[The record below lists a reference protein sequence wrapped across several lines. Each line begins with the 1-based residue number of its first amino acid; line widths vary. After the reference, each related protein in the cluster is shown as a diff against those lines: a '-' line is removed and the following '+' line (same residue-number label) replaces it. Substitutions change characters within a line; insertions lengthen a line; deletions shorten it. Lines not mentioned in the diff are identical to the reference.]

1 MYWAGYNRAMSSE
14 INHSR
19 RGFLR
24 GQVRPQVAPMRPPW
38 ALAEAEF
45 LARCTRCGNC
55 AVICPTRIIQIRE
68 GFPVIDFSAGAC
80 TFCAECV
87 RVCVPAALRREG
99 AARPWQRVAVAS
111 ESCIAHKGVECR
123 ICGEHC
129 DESAIRFA
137 PRVGGPPLPEIR
149 AEVCTGCGACVA
161 PCPVTAIR
169 VR

>member
-1 MYWAGYNRAMSSE
+1 MALQSTTMSSD

-24 GQVRPQVAPMRPPW
+24 GHIRSGPPPLRPPW
-38 ALAEAEF
+38 ALAEADF
-45 LARCTRCGNC
+45 MARCTRCGNC
-55 AVICPTRIIQIRE
+55 AVICPTKIVRIHE
-68 GFPVIDFSAGAC
+68 GYPQLDFSAGLC

-87 RVCVPAALRREG
+87 RVCMPAALRREG
-99 AARPWQRVAVAS
+99 EARPWQIIAVAAD
-111 ESCIAHKGVECR
+111 SCMAHTGVDCR

-129 DESAIRFA
+129 DESAIHFS

-149 AEVCTGCGACVA
+149 SDLCTGCGACVA
-161 PCPVTAIR
+161 PCPVMAIR